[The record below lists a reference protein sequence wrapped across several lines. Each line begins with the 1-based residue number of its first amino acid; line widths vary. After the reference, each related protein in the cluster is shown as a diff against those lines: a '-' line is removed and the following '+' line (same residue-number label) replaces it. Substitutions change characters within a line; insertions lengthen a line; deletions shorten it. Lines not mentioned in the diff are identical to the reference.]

1 MRVADD
7 DRRRRQTP
15 ESKTILAPTL
25 GLGGPVINYQNVQ
38 TIADSSSSVNREAAV
53 VEVVAA
59 AVVVVVDMATASPFP
74 VSAVTSW
81 SGMSFGRR

>member
-53 VEVVAA
+53 VEVAA
-59 AVVVVVDMATASPFP
+59 AVVVLVDMATASPFP